1 MKQTKWLAL
10 ITAMTLLT
18 MLCSCKDSVTPSG
31 GDSDGG
37 GGTVAAGNVG
47 DIALADI
54 VINGTTYDKTTE
66 VYVTGPNG
74 ATITGSDPSFVDS
87 GAYDYLKG
95 VFRTGRTVTLSPYI
109 MSKYEVTQELY
120 QAVMTGNSD
129 GINATPSCYTDS
141 PATGEE

>member
-54 VINGTTYDKTTE
+54 VINGTTYCVDGSEPST
-66 VYVTGPNG
+66 NG
-74 ATITGSDPSFVDS
+74 FHVVSEIYQTYGI
-87 GAYDYLKG
+87 L
-95 VFRTGRTVTLSPYI
+95 L
-109 MSKYEVTQELY
+109 LY
-120 QAVMTGNSD
+120 S
-129 GINATPSCYTDS
+129 S
-141 PATGEE
+141 